1 MNDNLYY
8 DFMDNFTKYY
18 YLRKWGH
25 PLIVKIIP
33 KVSYESIIFRG
44 RDNQIVTK

>member
-1 MNDNLYY
+1 MNDYLYY
-8 DFMDNFTKYY
+8 DFMDNLKYY
-18 YLRKWGH
+18 FLRKWGH

-33 KVSYESIIFRG
+33 RVSYESIIFRG